1 MKKLTTAVLALG
13 LAAGAVSVQAQQ
25 TEISA
30 NVNLINDYK
39 FRGISQTDRNR
50 AIQGGFDY
58 NHESGAYAG
67 VWASTIEFAD
77 NIEMN
82 YYAGFAGSLTNTVGY
97 DVGVLVFEYPG
108 LSALDTVEVYG
119 ALDYAGFTGK
129 VSYTDSYFGTRG
141 HAYYWELGHSS
152 ELAQNLTLDLHVG
165 LTDAQKDLFGNK
177 NDYLDYGVTLGTAV
191 FGLDFSL
198 GWIATNLSRG
208 NCGSNAC
215 GSRAIVSVGKSF

>member
-1 MKKLTTAVLALG
+1 MKNLTTAVLALA
-13 LAAGAVSVQAQQ
+13 LTAGAVSVQAQQ

-50 AIQGGFDY
+50 AVQGGFDY

-82 YYAGFAGSLTNTVGY
+82 YYAGFTGSLTNTVGY

-141 HAYYWELGHSS
+141 HAYYWELGHSA

-165 LTDAQKDLFGNK
+165 LTDAQRDLFGNK
-177 NDYLDYGVTLGTAV
+177 NDYLDYGLTLGTAV